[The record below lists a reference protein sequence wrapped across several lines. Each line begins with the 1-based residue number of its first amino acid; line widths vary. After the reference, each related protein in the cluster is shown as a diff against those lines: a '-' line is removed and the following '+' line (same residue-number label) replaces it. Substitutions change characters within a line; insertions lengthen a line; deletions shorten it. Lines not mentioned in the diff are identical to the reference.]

1 MFFSILF
8 FCYTKFADNNNL
20 IWIWKAK
27 KFSQMQKFWYEPC
40 VVPPH
45 TLFHPYFRITPNF
58 FVCVCKFGVLF
69 IYYYGSNSCCC
80 LKEISQG
87 LTYHI
92 CWVQVPFYW
101 QNDIRGHNSHREPLD
116 GKWPARMLDWSQ
128 LWYVQTYFG
137 LYGQKFEK

>member
-1 MFFSILF
+1 MLKKYQCLQVVMFFSILF

-58 FVCVCKFGVLF
+58 FVCLQVWCTIYLLLRVKFLLLLEGNLSGF
-69 IYYYGSNSCCC
+69 NLSHLLGSSPI
-80 LKEISQG
+80 LLAEWYQGAQLSQRAP
-87 LTYHI
+87 
-92 CWVQVPFYW
+92 WW
-101 QNDIRGHNSHREPLD
+101 KMAS
-116 GKWPARMLDWSQ
+116 
-128 LWYVQTYFG
+128 
-137 LYGQKFEK
+137 